1 MYWQVGMKINAESGH
16 TTVHPASLEVSEWD
30 SAVEYALEMA
40 RVAHPDAHIELEYI
54 KEYD

>member
-1 MYWQVGMKINAESGH
+1 MHWQVGMKVNAESGQ
-16 TTVHPASLEVSEWD
+16 TLVHPHSLERSEWD

-40 RVAHPDAHIELEYI
+40 RVAHPDAHIEFEYV